1 MKMTGVVVLV
11 VVFTGMMSIHAA
23 EISVDLGM
31 TVAADHPNTLAM
43 MEFKKIVEHETNSR
57 VKIDVF
63 PANQLGN
70 EVELL
75 EGCML
80 GSVDMFVVSSSS
92 LSVFQPEFGI
102 MASQFPAGS
111 VDMFVVSSSSLSV
124 FQPEFGIM
132 ASPYV
137 FNDIEHMIEVASG
150 EIGQD
155 MAEALL
161 ETHGI
166 RLLANNWYYGT
177 RHLTSK
183 TNPIYR
189 PGDLTGELIR
199 TVNTPIMIE
208 TVKALGG
215 TPTPIAFSDLYM
227 ALKQGTVEGQE
238 NPIPTIYTYKF
249 YEGQKYLM
257 LTGHIIMA
265 VHVGVNDAWYQQLP
279 QDVRM
284 IMEEAM
290 PIVTA
295 FNNDLT
301 RQQEIEML
309 NNLQEEGMIVIE
321 PDVDAFRTAAEDV
334 HVQFNAAW
342 GEGLYERIRKRP

>member
-57 VKIDVF
+57 VKIDVC

-80 GSVDMFVVSSSS
+80 
-92 LSVFQPEFGI
+92 
-102 MASQFPAGS
+102 GS